1 MDLARTTAQLADL
14 PGAGSRIFQAN
25 GKCRTWHG
33 SATGSVAYSAG
44 WPLARRPLPA
54 PLPGYAFLGPFL
66 GRIFRPSECP
76 ILCTGLLCL
85 ESMLV
90 RPAVL
95 RQCWRRSER
104 SLQTSF
110 SLRVDARSR
119 RVDTSRFMDV
129 CYRWGTGPH
138 LSLAGRSPFPLLPS
152 LATKLK
158 Q

>member
-1 MDLARTTAQLADL
+1 MDLVHTTAQLADL

-25 GKCRTWHG
+25 GKCQTRCG
-33 SATGSVAYSAG
+33 SAPGSVAYSAG
-44 WPLARRPLPA
+44 WSLARQPLPET
-54 PLPGYAFLGPFL
+54 LPGYAFLGSFL

-119 RVDTSRFMDV
+119 RVDTSRFVDF
-129 CYRWGTGPH
+129 CYRLSTDWH
-138 LSLAGRSPFPLLPS
+138 LYRSLRRRR
-152 LATKLK
+152 
-158 Q
+158 